1 MRLAAPLAVRDAP
14 AARLNPVTKL
24 GAVLILSVAVL
35 ACTDPVTPGVVLA
48 GVLAVLPFAGLR
60 IGAFARRTSP
70 LLLSAAMVGV
80 VNVMFAADTGGAT
93 LLHLGPLR
101 LTDDSLVTGGA
112 LALRV
117 LAVALPGVLAFATT
131 DPTDL
136 ADSLVQQLRVPA
148 RFAIGA
154 LAAYRLM
161 PLLGEEWALLSM
173 ARRARGVDAG
183 ANLPARIRL
192 FAGTM
197 FALLV
202 GAVRRGGRLATAMD
216 ARGFDSATDRTTAR
230 IQRIRPVDVLVL
242 VSGTALAATAV
253 TVSVAAG
260 TFRPLIG

>member
-1 MRLAAPLAVRDAP
+1 MRLAAPLAVPDAP
-14 AARLNPVTKL
+14 AARLNPVAKL
-24 GAVLILSVAVL
+24 GAVLMLSLTVL
-35 ACTDPVTPGVVLA
+35 ASTDPVTPGVVLL
-48 GVLAVLPFAGLR
+48 GVLAALPFAGLR
-60 IGAFARRTSP
+60 IATMARRTSP
-70 LLLSAAMVGV
+70 LLVSAAMVGL
-80 VNVMFAADTGGAT
+80 VNVLFAADTSGSD
-93 LLHLGPLR
+93 LLHLGPVR
-101 LTDDSLVTGGA
+101 LTDDSLLTGAA

-161 PLLGEEWALLSM
+161 PMLAEEWTLLSM

-183 ANLPARIRL
+183 TNLPARVRL
-192 FAGTM
+192 FAGTL

-202 GAVRRGGRLATAMD
+202 SAVRRGGRLATAMD
-216 ARGFDSATDRTTAR
+216 ARGFDSGLPRTAAR
-230 IQRIRPVDVLVL
+230 TQRVRPVDVLVL
-242 VSGTALAATAV
+242 LSGAALAGTAI